1 MNSNENLS
9 KIKGHETRKVPDV
22 HCQYLGLLNDPKT
35 IFNFPSLGNLCYRC
49 RPPSVPLLEHQLST
63 CLTKSFTKCTVYS
76 SEKGN
81 KLPKNLSEL
90 ANYKATNRKLPW
102 IIGGT
107 AIIALISV
115 VILLNQNKPVT
126 KPEFNNVDSSTLVQ
140 ETLTDESSQSM
151 TPNQE
156 GLVTA
161 TNTEIAPNVTAE
173 ATQTAA
179 TEVTH
184 KLDTPIGGEQKF
196 IIHQVL
202 DGESIEQYAIQYNTS
217 KDAIIDVNYF
227 LPIPLWINWLIIIPV
242 DLMDTVNL
250 PTFEAYVVIDEMITV
265 EQLAEKLAIDVTE
278 LGFYNGIE
286 SDYVLKSGNW
296 LLIPREGYF
305 YYN

>member
-1 MNSNENLS
+1 M
-9 KIKGHETRKVPDV
+9 
-22 HCQYLGLLNDPKT
+22 
-35 IFNFPSLGNLCYRC
+35 
-49 RPPSVPLLEHQLST
+49 
-63 CLTKSFTKCTVYS
+63 TKSFTKCTVYS